1 MEFNQKLQSLRKEK
15 GITQEELAKSLYV
28 SRTAVSKWESGRGY
42 PSLDSLKEIAKYFC
56 ISVDELLSSNELLCV
71 AEKEGKNRQ
80 SKLKDL
86 TFGLLDLSV
95 LVFFFLP
102 LFAQRMESEVIGVCL
117 LQLSSVASY
126 LKVVYLVVLIITIL
140 FGVILLFLQNCQ
152 EKHWGKAKYFI
163 SISLSAVAVVVFIL
177 SLQPY
182 SAMLSFVFLA
192 VKVCTCFKK

>member
-140 FGVILLFLQNCQ
+140 FGAILLFLQNCQ

-163 SISLSAVAVVVFIL
+163 SISLSAVAVVIFIS